1 LALAHVGKT
10 EEQLKEEG
18 TPYRVARMPF
28 SKNERALTMGESEG
42 LVKLLTDME
51 GKLLGGHILSVR
63 GDDLLAPV
71 VLAMHTNLPL
81 EQLASAL
88 MPYPTLSEAV
98 SGAAG
103 SL

>member
-1 LALAHVGKT
+1 
-10 EEQLKEEG
+10 
-18 TPYRVARMPF
+18 M
-28 SKNERALTMGESEG
+28 SETAG
-42 LVKLLTDME
+42 LVKLLTGME

-63 GDDLLAPV
+63 GDDLLAPL
-71 VLAMHTNLPL
+71 VLAMHANLSL